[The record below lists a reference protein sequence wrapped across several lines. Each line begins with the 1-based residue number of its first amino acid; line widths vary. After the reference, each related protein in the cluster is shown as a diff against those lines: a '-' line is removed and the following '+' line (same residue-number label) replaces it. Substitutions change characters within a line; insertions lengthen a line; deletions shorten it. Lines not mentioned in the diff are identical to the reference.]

1 MAIGGTAFD
10 VEVLPDDRSFVG
22 CLKAYAPAE
31 RGRVAPASYTA
42 RWRDDGW

>member
-1 MAIGGTAFD
+1 VAIGGTAFD

-31 RGRVAPASYTA
+31 RGRGGAGELHRAMA
-42 RWRDDGW
+42 